1 MQRRSSR
8 RERNAGQPGKRLNQR
23 APERRSE
30 RTEGLQPGIARNFAR
45 ILKVIGIAKGEGR
58 RCKAIQIEPSIA
70 KAMRLPSGDHD
81 GHHGV
86 LLAAGAK

>member
-1 MQRRSSR
+1 VST
-8 RERNAGQPGKRLNQR
+8 R
-23 APERRSE
+23 AS
-30 RTEGLQPGIARNFAR
+30 TGIRAAS
-45 ILKVIGIAKGEGR
+45 IWT
-58 RCKAIQIEPSIA
+58 IEPSIA